1 MNGVGGTG
9 IPRKC
14 LYIISL
20 NFITHKLGARSNFDV
35 YVPIKLFWLQKLNLK
50 MYVVLQKR
58 SKNLINENN
67 KDKKKKEIYKNIVLF

>member
-20 NFITHKLGARSNFDV
+20 NFITHKLGARLNFDV
-35 YVPIKLFWLQKLNLK
+35 YVLIKLFCF
-50 MYVVLQKR
+50 
-58 SKNLINENN
+58 KN
-67 KDKKKKEIYKNIVLF
+67 

>member
-20 NFITHKLGARSNFDV
+20 NFITHKLGARILMFITSMSTLFSNLT
-35 YVPIKLFWLQKLNLK
+35 YTARKQEL
-50 MYVVLQKR
+50 R
-58 SKNLINENN
+58 S
-67 KDKKKKEIYKNIVLF
+67 